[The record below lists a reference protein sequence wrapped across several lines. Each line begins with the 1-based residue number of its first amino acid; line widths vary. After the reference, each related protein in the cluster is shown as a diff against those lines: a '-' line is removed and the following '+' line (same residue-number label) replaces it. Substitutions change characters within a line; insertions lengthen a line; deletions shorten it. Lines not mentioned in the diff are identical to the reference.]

1 MDPGSAIAIAT
12 ASFTALKKG
21 FSLSKDV
28 YAMAG
33 DIGKFMDAIDVVK
46 SNHKDEKKKYGSVG
60 EEALETFVANKRV
73 EKMEAE
79 LRNFLIAHYGMNAW
93 QDVLKVQAK
102 IRKERLAE
110 RNRKEAQ
117 IRQIIEIFFLIVGT
131 LISLSFLFWFA
142 MYLKG

>member
-1 MDPGSAIAIAT
+1 MDPASAIAIAT

-60 EEALETFVANKRV
+60 EEALETFVANKKV

>member
-1 MDPGSAIAIAT
+1 MDPASAIAIAT
-12 ASFTALKKG
+12 ASFSALKKG

-33 DIGKFMDAIDVVK
+33 DIGKFMDAIDAVK
-46 SNHKDEKKKYGSVG
+46 NNHKDEKKKYGSVG

-110 RNRKEAQ
+110 KNRKEAQ

>member
-1 MDPGSAIAIAT
+1 MDPASAIAIAT

-60 EEALETFVANKRV
+60 EEALETFIANKRV

>member
-1 MDPGSAIAIAT
+1 MDPASAIAIAT
-12 ASFTALKKG
+12 ASFSALKKG